1 MATSETSSHIVTSFD
16 DELKELK
23 NSILR
28 MGGMAE
34 TQLASAIQAV
44 TRMDNHLAEQV
55 IAGDKKID
63 ELDEQVTALCT
74 RMLALRQPM
83 AVDLRAVLTSLKISG
98 GLERIG
104 DLAKNLAKR
113 SLALNHRPP
122 PAEIFGFKR
131 MARLVEA
138 MIKDVLDAYAEQDL
152 EKAVDVW
159 RRDEE
164 VDALYN
170 SLFRELLTYM
180 MEDPR
185 TITAGT
191 HLMFMAKNIERMGD
205 HATNIAEDVHY
216 MISGDSIED
225 ERPKNDLTSSI
236 SEVADGDSDG
246 NV

>member
-1 MATSETSSHIVTSFD
+1 MATTETSSHIVTSFD
-16 DELKELK
+16 DELKELR
-23 NSILR
+23 SLILR
-28 MGGMAE
+28 MGGLAE

-44 TRMDNHLAEQV
+44 TRMDAHLAEQV
-55 IAGDKKID
+55 IAADKKID
-63 ELDEQVTALCT
+63 ALDRQVGELCT

-83 AVDLRAVLTSLKISG
+83 AVDLRAILTSLKVAG

-113 SLALNHRPP
+113 SLALNNRPP

-138 MIKDVLDAYAEQDL
+138 MIKDVLDAYSEQDL
-152 EKAVDVW
+152 EKAIDVW
-159 RRDEE
+159 HRDEE

-191 HLMFMAKNIERMGD
+191 HMMFMAKNIERMGD

-225 ERPKNDLTSSI
+225 ERPKGDVTSTM
-236 SEVADGDSDG
+236 SEVEDGDTDPNG
-246 NV
+246 